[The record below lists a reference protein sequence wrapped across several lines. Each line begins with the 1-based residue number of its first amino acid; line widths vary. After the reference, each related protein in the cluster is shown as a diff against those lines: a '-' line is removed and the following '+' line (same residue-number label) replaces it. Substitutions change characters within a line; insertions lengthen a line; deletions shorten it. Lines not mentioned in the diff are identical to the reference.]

1 MNYDAKKYS
10 GEEHSG
16 EENLKQQSENNAE
29 RILPVRNPGP
39 VVAGII
45 VAIIVCFLL
54 YSIITNPR
62 FEWYEV
68 AIYLISDKVLA
79 GIGWTLF
86 LTVVSMVIAIILAVV
101 LAMMRKSVNPV
112 LRGVSWFFIWFFR
125 GTPVYTQLVFWG
137 MFAVLV
143 PKLSLGIPFTSVE
156 FFSIDSNVVMTS
168 LNAAVIGLSL
178 NEAAYL
184 SEIVRAG
191 LEAVDVGQVEAS
203 KALGMSRS
211 LMMRR
216 IILPQA
222 MRIIVPPLGNET
234 IGMLKT
240 TSLVVA
246 VPFTLELQFAT
257 RAISNRIYKPIPLLL
272 VAGIWYLLITSIL
285 MVLQYMLEK
294 HFGKGFEAKD
304 IVKNTQ
310 INSNAAKRGDEAIKA
325 ASDAVNG
332 RNNATMLGFNA

>member
-1 MNYDAKKYS
+1 MFNSLNKKPLQNS
-10 GEEHSG
+10 QGS
-16 EENLKQQSENNAE
+16 E
-29 RILPVRNPGP
+29 RILPVKNPGP
-39 VVAGII
+39 IVAGII
-45 VAIIVCFLL
+45 VAIIACSLL
-54 YSIITNPR
+54 YSIVTNPR
-62 FEWYEV
+62 FEWNV
-68 AIYLISDKVLA
+68 VGIYLISDNVLTGIAWTLILTFLSMIIAIVLA
-79 GIGWTLF
+79 IG
-86 LTVVSMVIAIILAVV
+86 

-112 LRGVSWFFIWFFR
+112 LRAVSWFFIWFFR

-143 PKLSLGIPFTSVE
+143 PKLSMGIPFTSVE

-191 LEAVDVGQVEAS
+191 LEAVDAGQVEAAQ
-203 KALGMSRS
+203 ALGMGRS
-211 LMMRR
+211 LTMRR

-222 MRIIVPPLGNET
+222 MRIIIPPLGNET

-240 TSLVVA
+240 TSLVLA

-257 RAISNRIYKPIPLLL
+257 NAVANRIYKPIPLLI
-272 VAGIWYLLITSIL
+272 VASIWYLVITSVL

-294 HFGKGFEAKD
+294 HFGKGFEAKAD
-304 IVKNTQ
+304 SIH
-310 INSNAAKRGDEAIKA
+310 INR
-325 ASDAVNG
+325 
-332 RNNATMLGFNA
+332 

>member
-1 MNYDAKKYS
+1 MNYNAKKYS

-68 AIYLISDKVLA
+68 AIYLISDNVLA

-86 LTVVSMVIAIILAVV
+86 LTVVSMVIAIILAVI

-191 LEAVDVGQVEAS
+191 LEAVDSGQVEAAQ
-203 KALGMSRS
+203 ALGMSRS

>member
-1 MNYDAKKYS
+1 MNYNAKKYS

-68 AIYLISDKVLA
+68 AIYLISDNVLA

-222 MRIIVPPLGNET
+222 MRIIIPPLGNET

>member
-1 MNYDAKKYS
+1 MLSK
-10 GEEHSG
+10 
-16 EENLKQQSENNAE
+16 ENNNDK
-29 RILPVRNPGP
+29 ILPVKKIGP
-39 VVAGII
+39 IVAGII
-45 VAIIVCFLL
+45 VGVVSVFLL
-54 YSIITNPR
+54 YSIAANRR
-62 FEWYEV
+62 FEWN
-68 AIYLISDKVLA
+68 IVLKYIFNENVLS
-79 GIGWTLF
+79 GIFWTLW
-86 LTVVSMVIAIILAVV
+86 LTLLSMVIAIVLALC

-143 PKLSLGIPFTSVE
+143 PKLSLGVPFTSVE

-168 LNAAVIGLSL
+168 FNAAVIGLSL

-191 LEAVDVGQVEAS
+191 LEAVDAGQVEAS

-216 IILPQA
+216 VILPQA

-240 TSLVVA
+240 TSLVLA

-257 RAISNRIYKPIPLLL
+257 NAIANRIYKPIPLLL
-272 VAGIWYLLITSIL
+272 VASIWYLVITSVL
-285 MVLQYMLEK
+285 MVLQSMLEK
-294 HFGKGFEAKD
+294 HFGKGFEARD
-304 IVKNTQ
+304 IVKHQ
-310 INSNAAKRGDEAIKA
+310 LKK
-325 ASDAVNG
+325 
-332 RNNATMLGFNA
+332 

>member
-1 MNYDAKKYS
+1 MFAK
-10 GEEHSG
+10 
-16 EENLKQQSENNAE
+16 NNNNE
-29 RILPVRNPGP
+29 RILPVRKPGP
-39 VVAGII
+39 IISGII
-45 VAIIVCFLL
+45 VAIIACALV
-54 YSIITNPR
+54 YSIATNPR
-62 FEWYEV
+62 FDW
-68 AIYLISDKVLA
+68 AIVWKYIFNENVLS

-191 LEAVDVGQVEAS
+191 LEAVDAGQVEAAQ
-203 KALGMSRS
+203 ALGMGRS
-211 LMMRR
+211 LTMRR

-222 MRIIVPPLGNET
+222 MRIIIPPLGNET

-240 TSLVVA
+240 TSLVLA

-257 RAISNRIYKPIPLLL
+257 NAVANRIYKPIPLLI
-272 VAGIWYLLITSIL
+272 VASIWYLVITSVL
-285 MVLQYMLEK
+285 MVLQVMLEK
-294 HFGKGFEAKD
+294 HFGKGFEAKAD
-304 IVKNTQ
+304 SIH
-310 INSNAAKRGDEAIKA
+310 INR
-325 ASDAVNG
+325 
-332 RNNATMLGFNA
+332 